1 MPQDKQEIEFVVE
14 PLAKKHK
21 RADFSCGS
29 APLDRYLKNQ
39 AGQDAK
45 RGVAAPFVLVTPVNK
60 VIGYYT
66 LSAFSIELDKLP
78 QAQVRKLPKYP
89 VVPAT
94 LLGRL
99 ATDQNYRGL
108 GLGEHLL
115 MDALQRCYNTS
126 SQIASYA
133 VVVDAKDDTAVAFYK
148 KYDFQQFQDHPN
160 RLFLP
165 MNTIRKLFS

>member
-1 MPQDKQEIEFVVE
+1 M
-14 PLAKKHK
+14 
-21 RADFSCGS
+21 
-29 APLDRYLKNQ
+29 
-39 AGQDAK
+39 
-45 RGVAAPFVLVTPVNK
+45 TPENK

-66 LSAFSIELDKLP
+66 LSAFSIELADLP
-78 QAQVRKLPKYP
+78 QAQARKLPKYP

-115 MDALQRCYNTS
+115 MDALHRSFNAT

-133 VVVDAKDDTAVAFYK
+133 VVVDAKDENAIAFYK
-148 KYDFQQFQDHPN
+148 KYGFQRLQDYPN
-160 RLFLP
+160 RMFLP
-165 MNTIRKLFS
+165 MNTIKKLFS

>member
-1 MPQDKQEIEFVVE
+1 MPHDRQEIKFIVE

-21 RADFSCGS
+21 RADFACGS
-29 APLDRYLKNQ
+29 ALLDRYLKNQ
-39 AGQDAK
+39 ASQDAK
-45 RGVAAPFVLVTPVNK
+45 RGIAAPFILVTPVNK

-66 LSAFSIELDKLP
+66 LSAFSIELADLP
-78 QAQVRKLPKYP
+78 QAQAHKLPKYP

-99 ATDQNYRGL
+99 ATDQNYRRL

-115 MDALQRCYNTS
+115 MDTLHIAFIAT

-133 VVVDAKDDTAVAFYK
+133 VIVDAKDDSAKAFYK
-148 KYDFQQFQDHPN
+148 KYDFKQFHDYPN

-165 MNTIRKLFS
+165 MNKIKTLFS

>member
-1 MPQDKQEIEFVVE
+1 MPQDKQDIEFTVE

-21 RADFSCGS
+21 RADLSCGS
-29 APLDRYLKNQ
+29 EPLDRYLKNQ
-39 AGQDAK
+39 ASQDAK
-45 RGVAAPFVLVTPVNK
+45 RGVAAPFVLVTPENK

-66 LSAFSIELDKLP
+66 LSAFSIELADLP
-78 QAQVRKLPKYP
+78 QAQARKLPKYP

-115 MDALQRCYNTS
+115 MDALHRSFNAT

-133 VVVDAKDDTAVAFYK
+133 VVVDAKDENAIAFYK
-148 KYDFQQFQDHPN
+148 KYGFQRLQDYPN
-160 RLFLP
+160 RMFLP
-165 MNTIRKLFS
+165 MNTIKKLFS

>member
-1 MPQDKQEIEFVVE
+1 MPQVTEEIEFTVE

-29 APLDRYLKNQ
+29 EPLDRYLKNQ
-39 AGQDAK
+39 ASQDAK
-45 RGVAAPFVLVTPVNK
+45 RGVAVPFVLVTPVNK

-66 LSAFSIELDKLP
+66 LSAFSIELEKLP
-78 QAQVRKLPKYP
+78 EAQVRKLPKYP
-89 VVPAT
+89 DVPTT

-115 MDALQRCYNTS
+115 MDALHRSYSAT

-133 VVVDAKDDTAVAFYK
+133 VVVDAKDESAVAFYK
-148 KYDFQQFQDHPN
+148 KYDFQQFQDHAN

-165 MNTIRKLFS
+165 MRLIKKLFS

>member
-14 PLAKKHK
+14 PLAKKYK
-21 RADFSCGS
+21 RTDFSCGN

-39 AGQDAK
+39 ASQDAK
-45 RGVAAPFVLVTPVNK
+45 RSVAAPFVLVTPVNK

-66 LSAFSIELDKLP
+66 LSAFSIELAGLP
-78 QAQVRKLPKYP
+78 EAQARKLPKYP
-89 VVPAT
+89 DMPAT

-115 MDALQRCYNTS
+115 MDALQRSYNTS

-133 VVVDAKDDTAVAFYK
+133 VVVDAKDDSAVAFYK
-148 KYDFQQFQDHPN
+148 KYDFTQFLDSPN

-165 MNTIRKLFS
+165 MNTIKKLFS